1 MGIAVSEHRYDE
13 PPTHTCP
20 VGAGAGLLGQPRQP
34 EARSPSCHSPQ
45 HLWPRARGRAHLAST
60 ELLDLE
66 GVQVST
72 GPEDSGLDPA
82 FEPALAEIDGVTI
95 EAWVG
100 RPDGED
106 Q

>member
-1 MGIAVSEHRYDE
+1 M
-13 PPTHTCP
+13 
-20 VGAGAGLLGQPRQP
+20 
-34 EARSPSCHSPQ
+34 
-45 HLWPRARGRAHLAST
+45 
-60 ELLDLE
+60 
-66 GVQVST
+66 ST

-82 FEPALAEIDGVTI
+82 FEPALVEIDGVTI